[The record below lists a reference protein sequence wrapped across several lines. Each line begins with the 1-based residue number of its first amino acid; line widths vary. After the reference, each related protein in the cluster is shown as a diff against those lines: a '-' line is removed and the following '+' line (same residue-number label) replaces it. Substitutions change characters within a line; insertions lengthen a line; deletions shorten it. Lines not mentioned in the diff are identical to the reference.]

1 MNFQGG
7 GNMKIDW
14 AYLRKGWKSCTNSQ
28 EVLENHKVTIK
39 EVVDARK
46 ERFDSKKVWN
56 LLHKAK
62 TVTTAKGKKVQRWD
76 PVVDD
81 KAAILK
87 HVIGPSGN
95 LRAPAYRTK
104 DEFIVGFNKELYDT
118 WMKEK

>member
-1 MNFQGG
+1 
-7 GNMKIDW
+7 MKIDW
-14 AYLRKGWKSCTNSQ
+14 AYLRKGWKSCANSQ
-28 EVLENHKVTIK
+28 EVLENHQVTIK
-39 EVVDARK
+39 DVVDARK
-46 ERFDSKKVWN
+46 ERFDSNQVWD
-56 LLHKAK
+56 LFHKAK

-95 LRAPAYRTK
+95 LRAPAYRIK
-104 DEFIVGFNKELYDT
+104 DQFVVGFNKELYDT